1 MVEDWRPARL
11 KVLLGA
17 MQVVVTA
24 AISGETEAMQVC
36 LWPSSIRSEW
46 ISSEMISTPWRRQIS
61 PIVRSSSGVH
71 TRPTGLWGLQRMK
84 NLQPL
89 AFSSKSAKSTV

>member
-1 MVEDWRPARL
+1 M
-11 KVLLGA
+11 
-17 MQVVVTA
+17 TA
-24 AISGETEAMQVC
+24 AIPGETEAMQVC

-71 TRPTGLWGLQRMK
+71 TRPTGLCGLHSK
-84 NLQPL
+84 SSL
-89 AFSSKSAKSTV
+89 AFGSEAFVSRSSKSIVYAPPS